1 MKKRVFSLLAVLV
14 LVALMVPAFASAK
27 EVMLYS
33 SMKDSQLSALKDAF
47 IAKYP
52 DIRMDYYTAG
62 TGSVMTKLATEQQA
76 GGIRADVIWV
86 GDPTNYI
93 SFKEQGLLYAYESP
107 EAATMAANFKDPD
120 NCYVAGRVIMLGF
133 VYNTSALSANDVPK
147 TWKELAEFKGYTA
160 MTDPTFSGT
169 TLYTVAGLVQHPDFG
184 WDFLQK
190 LKDKGMLL
198 ERGSSAVV
206 TKVGSGEY
214 DVSVGV
220 DYIARTMI
228 AQGSPIAFAYPQ
240 DGIPIILSPI
250 AIVKNTANIEE
261 AKLLFDFI
269 LSLEGQGILMKEY
282 SAPVRPE
289 LSLEGALSVEEAA
302 KKILPV
308 DDNRLVAEKDEL
320 LKKFDSIFK

>member
-1 MKKRVFSLLAVLV
+1 MKKRVFSLFAVLMV
-14 LVALMVPAFASAK
+14 VSLMLPAYASAK

-33 SMKDSQLSALKDAF
+33 SMKDSQLAALKDAF
-47 IAKYP
+47 MAKHP

-76 GGIRADVIWV
+76 GGIRADIIWV

-93 SFKEQGLLYAYESP
+93 SFKEQGLLYAYNSP
-107 EAATMAANFKDPD
+107 EAATIPANFKDPD
-120 NCYVAGRVIMLGF
+120 NYYVAGRVIMLGF
-133 VYNTSALSANDVPK
+133 VFNKNTLSANEVPK
-147 TWKELAEFKGYTA
+147 TWEELATFKGYTA

-169 TLYTVAGLVQHPDFG
+169 TLYTVAGLVQHPDYG
-184 WDFLQK
+184 WNYLQS
-190 LKDKGMLL
+190 LKDNGMLL

-220 DYIARTMI
+220 DYIARTLI
-228 AQGSPIAFAYPQ
+228 AQGSPIDFAYPEK
-240 DGIPIILSPI
+240 GIPIILSPI
-250 AIVKNTANIEE
+250 AIIKNSANLEE

-269 LSLEGQGILMKEY
+269 LSLEGQKILMEEFT
-282 SAPVRPE
+282 APVRPE
-289 LSLEGALSVEEAA
+289 LSLEGALSVDEAA
-302 KKILPV
+302 KRILPV
-308 DDNRLVAEKDEL
+308 DDDLLVAGKDEM

>member
-1 MKKRVFSLLAVLV
+1 MKKRVFSLLAVLMV
-14 LVALMVPAFASAK
+14 VSLMLPAYASAK

-33 SMKDSQLSALKDAF
+33 SMKDSQLAALKDAF
-47 IAKYP
+47 MAKHP

-76 GGIRADVIWV
+76 GGIRADIIWV

-93 SFKEQGLLYAYESP
+93 SFKEQGLLYAYNSP
-107 EAATMAANFKDPD
+107 EAATIPANFKDPD
-120 NCYVAGRVIMLGF
+120 NYYVAGRVIMLGF
-133 VYNTSALSANDVPK
+133 VFNKNTLSANEVPK
-147 TWKELAEFKGYTA
+147 TWEELATFKGYTA

-169 TLYTVAGLVQHPDFG
+169 TLYTVAGLVQHPDYG
-184 WDFLQK
+184 WNYLQS
-190 LKDKGMLL
+190 LKDNGMLL

-220 DYIARTMI
+220 DYIARTLI
-228 AQGSPIAFAYPQ
+228 AQGSPIDFAYPEK
-240 DGIPIILSPI
+240 GIPIILSPI
-250 AIVKNTANIEE
+250 AIIKNSANLEE

-269 LSLEGQGILMKEY
+269 LSLEGQKILMEEFT
-282 SAPVRPE
+282 APVRPE
-289 LSLEGALSVEEAA
+289 LSLEGALSVDEAA
-302 KKILPV
+302 KRILPV
-308 DDNRLVAEKDEL
+308 DDDLLVAGKDEM